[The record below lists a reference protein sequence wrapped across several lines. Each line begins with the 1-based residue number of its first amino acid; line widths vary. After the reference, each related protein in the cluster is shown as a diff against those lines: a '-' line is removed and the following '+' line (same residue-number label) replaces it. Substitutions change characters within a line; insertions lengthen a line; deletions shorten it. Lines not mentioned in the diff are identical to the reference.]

1 VPADL
6 LSPLVSPLVYVSYAW
21 RSRAPVGQ
29 EAELSPADDREAI
42 VDELC
47 QALDQEDQLV
57 VGRDKKLVKTG
68 DSIVEFAGEIARGGL
83 ILAVISHKSL
93 RSDWC
98 MVQELL
104 QAFRRR
110 NFDPEEFGSDVL
122 ALVLEDALD
131 DLRDPM
137 ELVKHWVARLKQE
150 QELMELADPDRTGSP
165 ESWKGV
171 DQLAELR
178 SKLPDLLRALR
189 IRAMPRGAE
198 AIREKGFQAI
208 RALVRQRL
216 KEKGLAGQ
224 ITPSRLAPSSEE
236 LATEPQNPDPKVLP
250 EPEVDPDP
258 ELYFLALTL
267 QRAQG
272 ASGEGGEALYSWR
285 IALKDPANSHYEP
298 CTIGSNTGPKLR
310 RSTEPTPPSAAA
322 TGLTQSSVVDLLQEV
337 VDWLRRQPFG
347 SRCILELFVPVEWLD
362 FHWSELQLL
371 DRRKTKPPLVHLQE
385 LVPFV
390 LRSWERQEHPL
401 YEAGRTDLKAK
412 FQRLATGK
420 GRWLAGSDVCSPAML
435 RSAETDSSVVG
446 IKRLHP
452 LENDLDMRLDWLE
465 SMLLTMAP
473 VALWPLPG
481 RPVRTLLEFQNHLK
495 IYGHPLAGDKTGD
508 PVAGDCRGLEALPR
522 SRRAL
527 ADPLVHDL
535 AFLFDHPERAP
546 AAPADLADLHSI

>member
-1 VPADL
+1 MPEAIK
-6 LSPLVSPLVYVSYAW
+6 PLVYVSYAW
-21 RSRAPVGQ
+21 RSRAAAGHD
-29 EAELSPADDREAI
+29 AELGPADDREVI

-47 QALDQEDQLV
+47 QVLSREDHV
-57 VGRDKKLVKTG
+57 EVGRDKKRVKTG
-68 DSIVEFAGEIARGGL
+68 DSIIDFAREIASGGL

-98 MVQELL
+98 MVHELL

-110 NFDPEEFGSDVL
+110 NFDPEEFGTDVL
-122 ALVLEDALD
+122 ALVLEDALND
-131 DLRDPM
+131 IRDPRD
-137 ELVKHWVARLKQE
+137 LVRHWLARLEQE
-150 QELMELADPDRTGSP
+150 QELMQLADPGRTGSP
-165 ESWKGV
+165 ESWKTV

-178 SKLPDLLRALR
+178 GRLPDLIRALR
-189 IRAMPRGAE
+189 VRAMPRGAE
-198 AIREKGFQAI
+198 AIREQGFQAI
-208 RALVRQRL
+208 RELVRERL
-216 KEKGLAGQ
+216 EEKGLAGQ
-224 ITPSRLAPSSEE
+224 ISPSRLQPSGEE
-236 LATEPQNPDPKVLP
+236 LETKPRNPDHEILP

-258 ELYFLALTL
+258 KLYFLALTL
-267 QRAQG
+267 QRAQE

-285 IALKDPANSHYEP
+285 IALKEPANSHYEP
-298 CTIGSNTGPKLR
+298 RTIASNTGPKLR

-371 DRRKTKPPLVHLQE
+371 DRRKRNTPMLHLQE

-390 LRSWERQEHPL
+390 LRSWERLEDPFN
-401 YEAGRTDLKAK
+401 EGGRTVLKAK

-420 GRWLAGSDVCSPAML
+420 GRWLAGSDVCSQGEL
-435 RSAETDSSVVG
+435 RRAENNVSVVG

-452 LENDLDMRLDWLE
+452 LETNLDARLDWLE
-465 SMLLTMAP
+465 SMMLTMAP

-481 RPVRTLLEFQNHLK
+481 RPERTLEDFQDHLK
-495 IYGHPLAGDKTGD
+495 NYGHPLAGDKTGD
-508 PVAGDCRGLEALPR
+508 PVAGDCRGLETLPLL
-522 SRRAL
+522 RRDL
-527 ADPLVHDL
+527 TVPVVHDL

-546 AAPADLADLHSI
+546 AAIADQDPIVSF